1 MTPLSNPFIL
11 ADGSKPNCMEMLQL
25 ILDGEATAEQQE
37 YFRSHMDKCMPCFKS
52 YNLNMSIK
60 ELVKTRCCHDQVP
73 QELVEQIKMQISQI
87 TTS

>member
-37 YFRSHMDKCMPCFKS
+37 YFRTHMDKCMPCFKS
-52 YNLNMSIK
+52 YSLNMSIK
-60 ELVKTRCCHDQVP
+60 ELVKTRCCGDSVP
-73 QELVEQIKMQISQI
+73 QGLVEQIKMQISQN
-87 TTS
+87 TPS